1 MKYLLVLAVVAV
13 AFWVWRNNRQS
24 AKVESTK
31 AARKPASQGTLAE
44 PQPMLQCAAC
54 GVHLPAGEALV
65 GRQGSYCSAAHRA
78 QLEG

>member
-13 AFWVWRNNRQS
+13 AFWIWRNNRQN
-24 AKVESTK
+24 AQADKKVPFTK
-31 AARKPASQGTLAE
+31 DKTSKLAQ

-54 GVHLPAGEALV
+54 GVHLPAADAIA
-65 GRQGSYCSAAHRA
+65 GRRGSYCSAAHQK